1 MSKKNEKK
9 EKGIEGEELMEESFD
24 DTQDKEEARLND
36 EVGQVQIPPSLEDEA
51 EKPTKLPGKTRAG
64 SKESYRPFH
73 KK

>member
-9 EKGIEGEELMEESFD
+9 EIEEEIE
-24 DTQDKEEARLND
+24 
-36 EVGQVQIPPSLEDEA
+36 IPSNLADEA

>member
-1 MSKKNEKK
+1 MPHRPKKKK
-9 EKGIEGEELMEESFD
+9 EPEIDELIEELSG
-24 DTQDKEEARLND
+24 KEHDL
-36 EVGQVQIPPSLEDEA
+36 A